1 MRFEPESSEPDLFY
15 NQFTMLKTLMF
26 IGAGSFAGGIAR
38 YLLSRAIQIHV
49 ATAFPWGTMV
59 VNVLGCLFIGLLY
72 GLFERG
78 NLLNGELRMFLTVG
92 FCGGF
97 TTFSTFV
104 HENYTLFNDEN
115 FLHFTFYSVLSFG
128 LGLLAAYFGHLIIKM
143 I

>member
-1 MRFEPESSEPDLFY
+1 
-15 NQFTMLKTLMF
+15 MLKTLLF

-38 YLLSRAIQIHV
+38 YLLSRAVH
-49 ATAFPWGTMV
+49 THSSSPFPWGTLA

-78 NLLNGELRMFLTVG
+78 NLLNNELRIFLTVG

-104 HENYTLFNDEN
+104 HENYSLLGDEN
-115 FLHFTFYSVLSFG
+115 FLHFILYSVLSFA
-128 LGLLAAYFGHLIIKM
+128 LGLLAAYLGHWIIK
-143 I
+143 IF

>member
-1 MRFEPESSEPDLFY
+1 
-15 NQFTMLKTLMF
+15 MLNTLLF

-38 YLLSRAIQIHV
+38 YLLSRAGQTHSSSP
-49 ATAFPWGTMV
+49 FPWGTLA

-78 NLLNGELRMFLTVG
+78 NLLNNELRIFLTVG

-104 HENYTLFNDEN
+104 HENYSLLGDEN
-115 FLHFTFYSVLSFG
+115 FLHFILYSVLSFA
-128 LGLLAAYFGHLIIKM
+128 LGLLAAYLGHWIIK
-143 I
+143 IF